1 MTEDRILLV
10 FALIGV
16 VVTIGV
22 VSLAGIVQ

>member
-10 FALIGV
+10 FAVIGV